1 MIKLINNMSY
11 NPFSL
16 ENKRIL
22 VTGASS
28 GIGRSIAV
36 ECSRLGASLVL
47 TARNKERLEETL
59 SLCEG
64 ENHAVCEADLTNET
78 AVESLVNISS
88 DLDGVVLCSG
98 KGATAPFNFSSKDK
112 FIDVF
117 DTNFFSPIELL
128 RLLSKKKKIKQ
139 GGSVVFIVSIGG
151 LSKFSMGNSMYGASK
166 ASLNSMVHFCALE
179 LAGKKIRVNG
189 ICPGMVDTPLIHGG
203 TITDEQHS
211 KDMENYPLKR
221 YGNPEDI
228 AYGAIYLLSDAASW
242 VTGHSLVIDGG
253 ITSK

>member
-1 MIKLINNMSY
+1 MSY
-11 NPFSL
+11 NPFTL

-28 GIGRSIAV
+28 GIGRSIAI
-36 ECSRLGASLVL
+36 ECSKMGASVVL

-59 SLCEG
+59 GMCKG
-64 ENHAVCEADLTNET
+64 DNHVIYEADLTDAT
-78 AVESLVNISS
+78 AVDTLVNEVSE
-88 DLDGVVLCSG
+88 LDGIVLCSG
-98 KGATAPFNFSSKDK
+98 KGATAPFNFSTKEK
-112 FIDVF
+112 FMDVF
-117 DTNFFSPIELL
+117 NTNFFAPVELL
-128 RLLSKKKKIKQ
+128 RLLSKKKKIRQ

-166 ASLNSMVHFCALE
+166 ASLNSMIHFCALE

-189 ICPGMVDTPLIHGG
+189 ICPGMVDTPLIHSG
-203 TITDEQHS
+203 TITDEQHA

-221 YGNPEDI
+221 YGTPEDI

-242 VTGHSLVIDGG
+242 VTGHALVIDGG